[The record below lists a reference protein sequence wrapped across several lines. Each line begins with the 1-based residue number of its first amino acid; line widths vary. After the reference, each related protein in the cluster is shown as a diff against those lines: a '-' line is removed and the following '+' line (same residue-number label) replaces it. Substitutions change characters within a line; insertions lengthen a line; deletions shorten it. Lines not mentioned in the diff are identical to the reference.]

1 MATAGA
7 VLGLLVDGVRVDD
20 ISVTSKTLPEF
31 PDLWSELI
39 GR

>member
-31 PDLWSELI
+31 PSLWSGLI